1 MSEDSGPPI
10 HPPTTQKLS
19 GTYPQYADTPMPFDD
34 DSQDDPTQDDEDD
47 EQETSGVF
55 YNAFTLLAV
64 AIAIAHLWTVWT
76 LRTNINIVLAYQK
89 EHAQQYSHIIA
100 LLQNMKQVQWQ
111 IVPA

>member
-10 HPPTTQKLS
+10 TSSSDQKLS
-19 GTYPQYADTPMPFDD
+19 GSYPQYADTPMPYD
-34 DSQDDPTQDDEDD
+34 DD
-47 EQETSGVF
+47 EQDEEEEDIQNTSGVF
-55 YNAFTLLAV
+55 YNAVTMLAI

-76 LRTNINIVLAYQK
+76 LRADINIVLAYQK
-89 EHAQQYSHIIA
+89 EHAQQYSHIIS